1 MLFKMSLTQ
10 VNYLPN
16 IDGKSIKIEF
26 KTKVDIAISRLQIF
40 EPPEGYFLAFGG
52 GKDSV
57 VIYNLAQKSD
67 VKFDAHY
74 NITGIDPPELVY
86 FIREHYP
93 DMIYEKPKRKLWDLI
108 ETKGLP
114 RRNARFCCEYL
125 KEHSGANRVVVTGI
139 RWQESVRRRQRKMV
153 ETCRWVKGK
162 SFVHPI
168 IDWTTNEVWQYIKM
182 NRLPY
187 CCLYDEGFKRLGCIL
202 CPMKSKRKALE
213 EIERYPKIAKAWYRA
228 AERYF
233 NKHKAGRIKSV
244 DELWGF
250 WLSRKNL
257 DDYFGNDSED
267 RPSMFL

>member
-1 MLFKMSLTQ
+1 MGLTQ
-10 VNYLPN
+10 LNFAGL
-16 IDGKSIKIEF
+16 D
-26 KTKVDIAISRLQIF
+26 KVEVAIMRLKQF

-57 VIYNLAQKSD
+57 VIHDLTQKAG
-67 VKFDAHY
+67 VRFDAHY

-86 FIREHYP
+86 FIRDHYP
-93 DMIYEKPKRKLWDLI
+93 KMIYEKPKKRLWELI

-125 KEHSGANRVVVTGI
+125 KEHSGAGRVVLTGI
-139 RWQESVRRRQRKMV
+139 RWQESVRRKQRKMV

-168 IDWTTNEVWQYIKM
+168 IDWTTYEVWQYIRI
-182 NRLPY
+182 NHLPY
-187 CCLYDEGFKRLGCIL
+187 CSLYDEGFKRLGCVL
-202 CPMKSKRKALE
+202 CPMATKQQAL
-213 EIERYPKIAKAWYRA
+213 RDMARWPKIATAWYRA
-228 AERYF
+228 TQRYF
-233 NKHKAGRIKSV
+233 DGNKVSKLKTV
-244 DELWGF
+244 DQLWDF

-257 DDYFGNDSED
+257 DDYCGIDNED